1 MLLLLLAGMSREDAM
16 ALSRL
21 YAVQLLAGLCQ
32 DFMAAA
38 RWLEA
43 GGAGLSHE
51 QQEVRTQ
58 QCGRTDAAT
67 LQQWSIQRCMPASAT
82 PAYAH
87 IIYRKRRYEIVG
99 C

>member
-1 MLLLLLAGMSREDAM
+1 MSREDAM

-38 RWLEA
+38 AWLEA

-51 QQEVRTQ
+51 QQEVRPAAAAELVLLFCWGCMWVVWFVCCTCCALCVLLMVV
-58 QCGRTDAAT
+58 CGGG
-67 LQQWSIQRCMPASAT
+67 PE
-82 PAYAH
+82 P
-87 IIYRKRRYEIVG
+87 
-99 C
+99 